1 MNTNLIIRI
10 ENLCS
15 SKGVTIGNM
24 LKSCGL
30 PSSTFDNIK
39 KGSKPAYDKIE
50 KIADYFGVSV
60 DYLLGREQTD
70 DVTDEDLMYALFGG
84 EGTDAQLEEVK
95 KYAAFIKQRDK
106 E

>member
-1 MNTNLIIRI
+1 MTIVERI
-10 ENLCS
+10 KELQVKKDGKTSLNKLEQELGLGKS
-15 SKGVTIGNM
+15 TIASWAT
-24 LKSCGL
+24 KK
-30 PSSTFDNIK
+30 PSS
-39 KGSKPAYDKIE
+39 DKLE

>member
-1 MNTNLIIRI
+1 MSIVSKIKELCSFSANTKTIQSLEQKVGLSNGSISKWDKSSPKI
-10 ENLCS
+10 ENVQ
-15 SKGVTIGNM
+15 KV
-24 LKSCGL
+24 
-30 PSSTFDNIK
+30 
-39 KGSKPAYDKIE
+39 
-50 KIADYFGVSV
+50 ADYFGVSV